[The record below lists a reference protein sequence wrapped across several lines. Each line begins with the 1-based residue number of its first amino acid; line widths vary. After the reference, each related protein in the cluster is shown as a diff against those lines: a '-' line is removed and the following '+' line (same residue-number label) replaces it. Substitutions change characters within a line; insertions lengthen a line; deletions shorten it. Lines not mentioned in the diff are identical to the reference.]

1 MHVGREQCL
10 SILRSQFWIPNC
22 RGLIKNIFSNCFHC
36 KRENKPFKTP
46 FMSDIPKE
54 RLANNCKPFSHTGV
68 DFFGPISVKLSRKT
82 RANSATAKRY
92 GALFTCL
99 TTRAIH
105 IEVCNDLS
113 TDPFILASR
122 RFKARRGQVKSI
134 HCDNGTNFKGGER
147 ELEQALSRLDEKF
160 F

>member
-1 MHVGREQCL
+1 
-10 SILRSQFWIPNC
+10 
-22 RGLIKNIFSNCFHC
+22 
-36 KRENKPFKTP
+36 
-46 FMSDIPKE
+46 MSDIPKE
-54 RLANNCKPFSHTGV
+54 RLENNCKPFSHTGV

-82 RANSATAKRY
+82 RANSATAKGY

-113 TDPFILASR
+113 TDSFILALR

-134 HCDNGTNFKGGER
+134 HCDIGTNFKRAER
-147 ELEQALSRLDEKF
+147 ELKQPLSRLEENSVKIIYLNHL
-160 F
+160 